1 MDDNKRELRKQQ
13 REQEDFVIIKNIID
27 DIFNTR
33 YRIDDIY
40 KKNFS
45 ARESIE
51 KIIYNTSFL
60 DDNFG
65 IGTKEKVKNKIAENA
80 LIREKKPRNSILIED
95 RWDIFVAAKDL
106 YYLNESNYNLDYALN
121 YFNLPLNLF
130 KKLLHEISIYPF
142 FEEEIRNRVKLLL
155 NEETDKKVK

>member
-45 ARESIE
+45 AREPIE

-65 IGTKEKVKNKIAENA
+65 IGSLAEK
-80 LIREKKPRNSILIED
+80 
-95 RWDIFVAAKDL
+95 
-106 YYLNESNYNLDYALN
+106 
-121 YFNLPLNLF
+121 
-130 KKLLHEISIYPF
+130 F
-142 FEEEIRNRVKLLL
+142 FL
-155 NEETDKKVK
+155 